1 MKDRLR
7 GLIVL
12 TLLALALVGISSAAA
27 QAGLTFFVTEV
38 NAEAFPQVTFDLRA
52 IELGNNEVSS
62 LNESNLTV
70 YESGEQVSD
79 LVITQNQD
87 GAITYIYV
95 IDQGFLAN
103 FTSFGIPNIRQV
115 ISTLVSG
122 GYFVDGRDTV
132 MVLGRQN
139 INTDQTVVL
148 LPATQTATDLTT
160 WVANFNFARGSRN
173 TKGLLGVEDAIQQMS
188 ELVPISGSR
197 TTAIFYV
204 TRYVEDPSRTVAPTS
219 AQNTAAE
226 ARNNYTSVYIF
237 QTDFS
242 GLRKDALQVLADG
255 SGGQYALLD
264 RRGSLSA
271 ATAVYQAIDAQ
282 RTDYTVAYRSPVAE
296 GEQREITINTT
307 GRPSEG
313 VIGTYEIALLPPSVS
328 ISEPIANS
336 IIRREATLGEEEGAV
351 PTFDTVRLRV
361 VADVGWPDGRPR
373 NLLSAELTIDGRV
386 EASIDL
392 APDQTQLEF
401 EWDLSDIVSEGMNPV
416 TLGVRVV
423 DELGMVADTESAVS
437 VEVINAAIPE
447 AGGFKLTPLIAALGI
462 PVLCVMGL
470 VIAGIGG
477 GAYYLFKG
485 RGGKKGVKA
494 VQDEPEMLA
503 TVFAE
508 EVPELAFATLT
519 LLEGPSGL
527 IGDIFRIATL
537 KTTIGRNPGLTD
549 ISFYA
554 DEESSVSRVH
564 CTLTLDDDN
573 VFRLTDNQSSAGTL
587 LNGRSIQPETP
598 VMLDDGDEIV
608 LGNLA
613 RRGVKLKF
621 NLATDDDSTPFSG
634 TADDRTHFVSDP
646 EA

>member
-1 MKDRLR
+1 M
-7 GLIVL
+7 
-12 TLLALALVGISSAAA
+12 LLALALVGISTAAA

-38 NAEAFPQVTFDLRA
+38 NAEAFPQVTFALRA

-87 GAITYIYV
+87 GPITYIYV
-95 IDQGFLAN
+95 IDQGRLAN
-103 FTSFGIPNIRQV
+103 FTSFGIANIRQV

-139 INTDQTVVL
+139 ISSDQTVVL

-173 TKGLLGVEDAIQQMS
+173 TMGLLGVEEAIQQMS

-204 TRYVEDPSRTVAPTS
+204 TRYIEDPSSTVAPTS

-226 ARNNYTSVYIF
+226 ARNNYTSVYVL
-237 QTDFS
+237 QTDFG

-264 RRGSLSA
+264 RSGFLSV
-271 ATAVYQAIDAQ
+271 ATAVYQTIDAQ
-282 RTDYTVAYRSPVAE
+282 RTYYTVAYRSPVAE

-313 VIGTYEIALLPPSVS
+313 VVGTYEIALLPPSVS

-361 VADVGWPDGRPR
+361 AADVTWPDGRPR
-373 NLLSAELTIDGRV
+373 NLQSAELTVDGRV
-386 EASIDL
+386 EDSIDL
-392 APDQTQLEF
+392 VPDQTQLEF
-401 EWDLSDIVSEGMNPV
+401 EWDLSDIVSEGMNSV
-416 TLGVRVV
+416 TLGVNVV
-423 DELGMVADTESAVS
+423 DELGMVADTESSVS
-437 VEVINAAIPE
+437 VEVINAAVEE
-447 AGGFKLTPLIAALGI
+447 AGGFKLTPLIAALSI
-462 PVLCVMGL
+462 PLLCIIGL
-470 VIAGIGG
+470 VILGIGG
-477 GAYYLFKG
+477 GAFYLIRV
-485 RGGKKGVKA
+485 RGGTKGAKA
-494 VQDEPEMLA
+494 AQDEPEMLA

-508 EVPELAFATLT
+508 DVPQLAFATLT

-549 ISFYA
+549 ISFYS

-573 VFRLTDNQSSAGTL
+573 VFRLSDNQSSAGTL
-587 LNGRSIQPETP
+587 LNGRPIQPETP

-621 NLATDDDSTPFSG
+621 NLASEDDSAPFSG
-634 TADDRTHFVSDP
+634 TADDRTHFVGDQ
-646 EA
+646 EG